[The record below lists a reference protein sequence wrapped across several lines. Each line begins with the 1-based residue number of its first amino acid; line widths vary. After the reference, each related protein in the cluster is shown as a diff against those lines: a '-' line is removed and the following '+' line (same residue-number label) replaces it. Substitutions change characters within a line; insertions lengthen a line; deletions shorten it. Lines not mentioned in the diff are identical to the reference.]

1 MRILTRRDTG
11 LLTQWTF
18 GSSSFD
24 SDASAFI
31 IAAGITDQTQQ
42 TAINSLVVELK
53 GYSIWTKLNAIYP
66 FVGGTATT
74 HKFNLKNPADTNA
87 AFRLVFSGGVT
98 HGANGVSFNGTNG
111 YADTFLTAS
120 TTLSANNNSLGYYS
134 RTSVA
139 SSSTSAID
147 MGGVPDINAD
157 ASLFCLIIRRNTS
170 NQSLFAANT
179 SSSLSIANTT
189 VANGGGLFVG
199 SIISSSSRKLYRN
212 GSSIASTLTTAV
224 QSLPAQKIYIG
235 CISNNNVA
243 GFFSNRECAFASIGS
258 GLTDTE
264 STNLYTAVQAFQT
277 TLGRQV

>member
-31 IAAGITDQTQQ
+31 IAAGITDPTQQ

-98 HGANGVSFNGTNG
+98 HGANGVAFNGTNG
-111 YADTFLTAS
+111 YADTFLTPS

-139 SSSTSAID
+139 SSSASAID

-189 VANGGGLFVG
+189 VADGSGLFVG